1 MEINPLRTPQEEL
14 VYWITERE
22 SIRHLKEVEKVPKP
36 WTTDPVMQVTYFC
49 NVHREDDRVTRWIR
63 QKWHGMTSLSSGPM
77 ENAEPNMCMA
87 RLVNRIESLD
97 DLCWPWQEFDPSWF
111 KSVAGVSKPFWG
123 NAYVVTTHGQKMSK
137 IDYACGVL
145 EKAFS
150 HPWDIAR
157 GPMLNDWHREI
168 RKLEGFGSFMA
179 AQVVADLKNT
189 PGHELTHAPDFYTW
203 SSHGPGSL
211 RGLSWYHGC
220 KVTPAMYKSRIYLAK
235 QECEAD
241 LGLDVP
247 MDMQD
252 FQNCLC
258 EYDKY
263 MRVKN
268 HTGKSK
274 RSYNGSA

>member
-111 KSVAGVSKPFWG
+111 KSVAEVSKPFWG

-145 EKAFS
+145 EKVFD

-157 GPMLNDWHREI
+157 EPSLASWHKEI
-168 RKLEGFGSFMA
+168 CKLEGFGSFMA
-179 AQVVADLKNT
+179 AQVIADLKHT
-189 PGHELTHAPDFYTW
+189 PEHPLYVARDWW
-203 SSHGPGSL
+203 SWSAHGPGSL
-211 RGLSWYHGC
+211 RGLCWVFDT
-220 KVTPAMYKSRIYLAK
+220 KVTPGAYK
-235 QECEAD
+235 EAIQHAWNMVKK
-241 LGLDVP
+241 DVP
-247 MDMQD
+247 KMSMQD

-258 EYDKY
+258 EFDKY